1 MIQPNRNDLRIRVP
15 GDQFVTTLQTQQCS
29 RAFQLALGEHTND
42 FALGDFFSSGANR
55 LVRMADIDRD
65 AAERA
70 QKRVQKRLVKI
81 LLVDDVAD
89 RTRTGELQDECVH
102 PTDMIGH
109 EKKPARRQI
118 FQADRGN
125 AIKTTNQQP
134 PKKIEG
140 AFSAGHQRH
149 RL

>member
-1 MIQPNRNDLRIRVP
+1 
-15 GDQFVTTLQTQQCS
+15 
-29 RAFQLALGEHTND
+29 
-42 FALGDFFSSGANR
+42 LGDVVSCAAKR

-65 AAERA
+65 ATERA

-89 RTRTGELQDECVH
+89 RTWTGELQDECVH

-118 FQADRGN
+118 FQADRSDT
-125 AIKTTNQQP
+125 IKRTNQQP

-140 AFSAGHQRH
+140 AFNVGHQRH